1 MLFNLFNLDFFLK
14 RLELSDIATE
24 MINQNSLIRLELT
37 RIKLT

>member
-1 MLFNLFNLDFFLK
+1 MFFNLFNLGFFFK
-14 RLELSDIATE
+14 RLKLSDIATE